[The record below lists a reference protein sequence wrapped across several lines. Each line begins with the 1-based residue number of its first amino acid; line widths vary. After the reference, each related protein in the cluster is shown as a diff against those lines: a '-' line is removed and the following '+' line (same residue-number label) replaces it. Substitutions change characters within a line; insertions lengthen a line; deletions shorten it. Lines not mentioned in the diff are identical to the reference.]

1 MDQPE
6 LTDKTIRSFISILK
20 EYSKKIN
27 IISKGITGDQIN
39 ALIEETILLEKNIS
53 QNTIV
58 DAGSGNGILGI
69 PIAILNPDKRIIL
82 VEPRK
87 KKSEFLSY
95 TVSELN
101 LKNTKVVRSGI
112 EEFLKGRK
120 KRKFTLIAR
129 GFPDNIKLT
138 NYVKKK
144 IVKELLLITSLDKIK
159 KMPKGIEKL
168 RQNIYNVPFRD
179 NLKIMHIA
187 NVSRET

>member
-6 LTDKTIRSFISILK
+6 LTDKTIKLFISTLK
-20 EYSKKIN
+20 EYSEKIN
-27 IISKGITGDQIN
+27 IISKGITEEQLN
-39 ALIEETILLEKNIS
+39 SLIEETILLEKYIS
-53 QNTIV
+53 ENTIV

-69 PIAILNPDKRIIL
+69 PIAILNPDKKIFLI
-82 VEPRK
+82 EPRK

-95 TVSELN
+95 TINKLD
-101 LKNTKVVRSGI
+101 LKNTEVVRSGI

-120 KRKFTLIAR
+120 KRKFTMIAR

-138 NYVKKK
+138 IYVKKK
-144 IVKELLLITSLDKIK
+144 IVKELLVITSLTKIK
-159 KMPKGIEKL
+159 KMTKGIEKL

-179 NLKIMHIA
+179 NLKIIHIA

>member
-6 LTDKTIRSFISILK
+6 LTDKTIRLFISTLK
-20 EYSKKIN
+20 EYSEKIN
-27 IISKGITGDQIN
+27 VISKGITGEQLN
-39 ALIEETILLEKNIS
+39 ALIEETILLEKHIS
-53 QNTIV
+53 ENTIV

-69 PIAILNPDKRIIL
+69 PIAILNPDKKVFLI
-82 VEPRK
+82 EPRK

-95 TVSELN
+95 TIKKLD
-101 LKNTKVVRSGI
+101 LKNTEVIRSGI

-120 KRKFTLIAR
+120 KRKFTMIAR

-138 NYVKKK
+138 IYVKKK
-144 IVKELLLITSLDKIK
+144 IVKELLLITSLAKIK
-159 KMPKGIEKL
+159 KMTKGIEKL

-179 NLKIMHIA
+179 NLKIIHIA